1 MDVAANEWLFKRIE
15 DAMEEHKDRLNKLYD
30 QVISMQ
36 QGSIPKYLTQ
46 EYMFNPS
53 SQSITVNRQT
63 NNIILVRSVIFQF
76 TSQPATLTLGDKVW
90 TFTSVPTTPVVWNEI
105 QLILRP
111 SDPRVITQN
120 AAGQLSLLIMGEDL
134 GDSGVY

>member
-46 EYMFNPS
+46 EYMFNPA
-53 SQSITVNRQT
+53 SQSVTVNRQT
-63 NNIILVRSVIFQF
+63 NNIILVRSVVFQF

-111 SDPRVITQN
+111 SDPRTLVQN
-120 AAGQLSLLIMGEDL
+120 AVGQLSLLIMGEDL